1 MLFSLLL
8 GVLSAADGAGK
19 EAAAGKSASAAA
31 AAGASAFGGDGDEV
45 IPTFKSR
52 ASGTDWGKVI
62 ADQKDKMSETMDK
75 IDEIQHKWDRDV
87 GSFDVHDDDED
98 IDRNLQKQAINLG
111 IAPVPPDSGLPESL
125 LETRRAAPPSS
136 FLQSGYNA
144 IKTSIEEKIEKA
156 RKAFDAK
163 MKTTHEKGS
172 KRIAADL
179 EKLKNQHENVEKDY
193 EQTMKVLGV
202 KTGGAST
209 PSPKAAPS
217 SLLQFDDDGDDQ
229 TAFLRDDERKAE
241 EGFRA
246 LLHTKKVLEKDRSR
260 LRIDREDRQVR
271 ERKRHDE
278 EAKRKLA
285 YEQRA
290 HARDLKLQQL
300 RKKYHMPE
308 PKADAAGSQDDAAG
322 SQ

>member
-52 ASGTDWGKVI
+52 SSGTDWGKVI

-87 GSFDVHDDDED
+87 GSFDVHDDD

-229 TAFLRDDERKAE
+229 TAFLRD
-241 EGFRA
+241 G
-246 LLHTKKVLEKDRSR
+246 
-260 LRIDREDRQVR
+260 
-271 ERKRHDE
+271 
-278 EAKRKLA
+278 
-285 YEQRA
+285 
-290 HARDLKLQQL
+290 
-300 RKKYHMPE
+300 
-308 PKADAAGSQDDAAG
+308 
-322 SQ
+322 